1 MAEVSQLTI
10 YSVGKAATDKAR
22 GEKKLDVILSEVSF
36 AQPTAVETTKTD
48 AEVKHEGEG
57 GQDTIQTQLGNT
69 VEALWWNFNGI
80 RVSPPD
86 VKKDDDVLVLRLGDT
101 DVYYWLD
108 LNMANVKRLECV
120 VFAINADP
128 KSKIK
133 QDLSNA
139 YWFMMSSLDKSMH
152 IHTSTA
158 NGEPFAW
165 DIQLDTEK
173 SILIV
178 ADSKGNKIYINS
190 QEDDIGMVNSIG
202 SKFQIVKQQMFGY
215 AEKLI
220 NFKTDQFVVDCKT
233 ADINAATKVT
243 LATPETL
250 ATKKLNVGTDF
261 SYGGVGEG
269 KGNFTAPDAVIGGI
283 TFTVHTHTEQGD
295 GKDVSAPH

>member
-36 AQPTAVETTKTD
+36 AQPTAVDATKTE
-48 AEVKHEGEG
+48 AEISHEGEG
-57 GQDTIQTQLGNT
+57 GKDTVQAELGNT

-152 IHTSTA
+152 IHTSAA
-158 NGEPFAW
+158 NGEPFEW
-165 DIQLDTEK
+165 DIQLDTNE

-178 ADSKGNKIYINS
+178 QDSKGNTIYINS
-190 QEDDIGMVNSIG
+190 KEDDIGMENSVG
-202 SKFQIVKQQMFGY
+202 TKFQLVKQQIFGY

-220 NFKTDQFVVDCKT
+220 NFKTQSFVVDCET
-233 ADINAATKVT
+233 ADINGKNKVSFN
-243 LATPETL
+243 TPLTYASE
-250 ATKKLNVGTDF
+250 KLNVGTDF

-269 KGNFTAPDAVIGGI
+269 KGNFTAPDAIIAGI

-295 GKDVSAPH
+295 GKDVSVPH